1 MTCSVWPPR
10 PPDVAAPKSLGVA
23 VPSCA
28 SHVPGQFYDVAFD
41 LQPDYQVIPAG
52 KRLALMVFSSDKD
65 FTLWPEPGTKLE
77 ADLAGTSLDFPVVG
91 GKEAWEKAVAGGVR

>member
-41 LQPDYQVIPAG
+41 LQPD
-52 KRLALMVFSSDKD
+52 D
-65 FTLWPEPGTKLE
+65 
-77 ADLAGTSLDFPVVG
+77 
-91 GKEAWEKAVAGGVR
+91 